1 MSLGRP
7 CPDNPPSPASAAS
20 PRLPPPP
27 LGTCRACPACGT
39 CHPARP
45 GAGSLLIL
53 GPSSQRSPFT
63 TACSTP
69 PFFFGAAAVGL
80 LREPITPAPAL
91 SPAWVCRPSRL
102 QVVQG
107 ESHARPVH
115 PASSPR
121 RPAQWPADS
130 RRWRDACEFG
140 AAERRWKTLSAG
152 RPDTATWAKSCHQLM
167 PTQPPHLQPEAGAP
181 GSATFHLGKSLYS

>member
-1 MSLGRP
+1 MRKSPVCLGRP
-7 CPDNPPSPASAAS
+7 CPASPPSPPSAAC
-20 PRLPPPP
+20 PRPPPP
-27 LGTCRACPACGT
+27 LPGPCGAC
-39 CHPARP
+39 PARP

-53 GPSSQRSPFT
+53 GPSSQSS
-63 TACSTP
+63 ACSTP
-69 PFFFGAAAVGL
+69 PFFFRAAAVGL

-107 ESHARPVH
+107 ENHARPVH
-115 PASSPR
+115 PASWPR
-121 RPAQWPADS
+121 RPAQRPADS
-130 RRWRDACEFG
+130 RRWRDVCEFG

-167 PTQPPHLQPEAGAP
+167 PTRAPRLQAGAGAP
-181 GSATFHLGKSLYS
+181 GSATFYLGKSFYC